1 MAQEGKGT
9 GRKRGRP
16 SKKSEAEQQAKD
28 QEGSE
33 DMVQET
39 EVVEEEIE
47 EVIPVGTDSGLLFA
61 TEETKTL
68 ELIFK
73 GQKWVFTY
81 KDLTWGDKNA
91 CVDQAQE
98 WENGEFKF
106 SVNKYYVKA
115 LSLMLVDTPIRP
127 ITETTLAKLDRRIGE
142 QLIAIVPNPV
152 EVPGEVEDLKKV

>member
-16 SKKSEAEQQAKD
+16 SKKSEANQQVKD

-33 DMVQET
+33 DMVKET
-39 EVVEEEIE
+39 EVIEEE
-47 EVIPVGTDSGLLFA
+47 IPVGTDSGILFA
-61 TEETKTL
+61 SEETKTL
-68 ELIFK
+68 EIIFK

-81 KDLTWGDKNA
+81 KDLTWGDKNT

-98 WENGEFKF
+98 WNNGEFTF
-106 SVNKYYVKA
+106 SVNTYYVKA

-152 EVPGEVEDLKKV
+152 EVPGDVEDLKKV

>member
-16 SKKSEAEQQAKD
+16 SKKSEANQQVKD

-33 DMVQET
+33 DMVKET
-39 EVVEEEIE
+39 EVIEEE
-47 EVIPVGTDSGLLFA
+47 IPVGTDSGILYA
-61 TEETKTL
+61 SEETKTL
-68 ELIFK
+68 EIIFK

-98 WENGEFKF
+98 WDNGEFKF

-152 EVPGEVEDLKKV
+152 EVPGVGEDLKKV

>member
-1 MAQEGKGT
+1 MVQEGKGT

-16 SKKSEAEQQAKD
+16 RKNPEATQQVKD

-39 EVVEEEIE
+39 ETIVEDF
-47 EVIPVGTDSGLLFA
+47 PVGTDSGSLFA
-61 TEETKTL
+61 SEETKTL
-68 ELIFK
+68 EIIFK

-81 KDLTWGDKNA
+81 KDLNWGDKNA

-98 WENGEFKF
+98 WDSGEFKF

-142 QLIAIVPNPV
+142 QLISIVPNPV
-152 EVPGEVEDLKKV
+152 ETPQETEEIKKE

>member
-1 MAQEGKGT
+1 MVQEGKGT

-16 SKKSEAEQQAKD
+16 RKNPEATQQVKD

-39 EVVEEEIE
+39 ETIVEDF
-47 EVIPVGTDSGLLFA
+47 PVGTDSGSLFA
-61 TEETKTL
+61 SEETKTL
-68 ELIFK
+68 EIIFK

-81 KDLTWGDKNA
+81 KDLNWCDKNA

-98 WENGEFKF
+98 WDNGEFKF

-142 QLIAIVPNPV
+142 QLISIVPNPV
-152 EVPGEVEDLKKV
+152 ETSQETEEIKKE

>member
-1 MAQEGKGT
+1 MVQEGKGT

-33 DMVQET
+33 DMVKET
-39 EVVEEEIE
+39 EVIEEE
-47 EVIPVGTDSGLLFA
+47 IPVGTDSGILFA
-61 TEETKTL
+61 SEETKTL
-68 ELIFK
+68 EIIFK

-98 WENGEFKF
+98 WDNGEFKF

-142 QLIAIVPNPV
+142 QLVAIVPNPV
-152 EVPGEVEDLKKV
+152 EMPGEVEDLKKA

>member
-1 MAQEGKGT
+1 MVQEGKGT

-16 SKKSEAEQQAKD
+16 SKKSEANQQVKD

-33 DMVQET
+33 DMVKET
-39 EVVEEEIE
+39 EVIEEE
-47 EVIPVGTDSGLLFA
+47 IPVGTDSGILFA
-61 TEETKTL
+61 SEETKTL
-68 ELIFK
+68 EIIFK

-81 KDLTWGDKNA
+81 KDLNWGDKNA

-142 QLIAIVPNPV
+142 QLVAIVPNPV
-152 EVPGEVEDLKKV
+152 EMPGEVEDLKKA

>member
-16 SKKSEAEQQAKD
+16 SKKSEANQQVKD
-28 QEGSE
+28 QESSE
-33 DMVQET
+33 DMVKET
-39 EVVEEEIE
+39 EVIEEE
-47 EVIPVGTDSGLLFA
+47 IPVGTDSGILFA
-61 TEETKTL
+61 SEETKTL
-68 ELIFK
+68 EIIFK

-81 KDLTWGDKNA
+81 KDLTWGDKNT

-98 WENGEFKF
+98 WNNGEFTF
-106 SVNKYYVKA
+106 SVNTYYVKA

>member
-1 MAQEGKGT
+1 MVQEGKGA

-16 SKKSEAEQQAKD
+16 RKNPEATQQVKD

-39 EVVEEEIE
+39 ETIVEDF
-47 EVIPVGTDSGLLFA
+47 PVGTDSGSLFA
-61 TEETKTL
+61 SEETKTL
-68 ELIFK
+68 EIIFK

-81 KDLTWGDKNA
+81 KDLNWGDKNA

-142 QLIAIVPNPV
+142 QLVAIVPNPV
-152 EVPGEVEDLKKV
+152 EMPGEVEDLKKA

>member
-1 MAQEGKGT
+1 MVQEGKGT

-16 SKKSEAEQQAKD
+16 SKKSEANQQVKD

-39 EVVEEEIE
+39 ETIVEDF
-47 EVIPVGTDSGLLFA
+47 PVGTDSGSLFA
-61 TEETKTL
+61 SEETKTL
-68 ELIFK
+68 EIIFK

-81 KDLTWGDKNA
+81 KDLNWGDKNA

-98 WENGEFKF
+98 WDNGEFKF

-142 QLIAIVPNPV
+142 QLISIVPNPV
-152 EVPGEVEDLKKV
+152 ETPQETEEIKKE

>member
-1 MAQEGKGT
+1 MVQEGKGT

-28 QEGSE
+28 HEGSE

-39 EVVEEEIE
+39 ATIKEDY
-47 EVIPVGTDSGLLFA
+47 PVGTDSGSLFA
-61 TEETKTL
+61 SEETKTL
-68 ELIFK
+68 EIIFK

-81 KDLTWGDKNA
+81 KDLNWGDKNA

-142 QLIAIVPNPV
+142 QLVAIVPNPV
-152 EVPGEVEDLKKV
+152 EMPGEVEDLKKA

>member
-16 SKKSEAEQQAKD
+16 SKKSEANQQVKD

-33 DMVQET
+33 DMVKET
-39 EVVEEEIE
+39 EVIEEE
-47 EVIPVGTDSGLLFA
+47 IPVGTDSGILFA
-61 TEETKTL
+61 SEETKTL
-68 ELIFK
+68 EIIFK

-98 WENGEFKF
+98 WDNGEFKF

-142 QLIAIVPNPV
+142 QLVAIVPNPV
-152 EVPGEVEDLKKV
+152 EMPGEVEDLKKA

>member
-16 SKKSEAEQQAKD
+16 SKKSEANQQVKD

-33 DMVQET
+33 DMVKET
-39 EVVEEEIE
+39 EVIEEE
-47 EVIPVGTDSGLLFA
+47 IPVGTDSGILFA
-61 TEETKTL
+61 SEETKTL
-68 ELIFK
+68 EIIFK

-98 WENGEFKF
+98 WDNGEFKF

>member
-1 MAQEGKGT
+1 MVQEGKGT

-16 SKKSEAEQQAKD
+16 KKNSEANQQVKD

-33 DMVQET
+33 DMVKET
-39 EVVEEEIE
+39 EVIEEE
-47 EVIPVGTDSGLLFA
+47 IPVGTDSGILFA
-61 TEETKTL
+61 SEEIKTL
-68 ELIFK
+68 EIIFK

-98 WENGEFKF
+98 WDNGEFKF
-106 SVNKYYVKA
+106 SVNTYYVKA
-115 LSLMLVDTPIRP
+115 LSMMLVDTPIRP

>member
-1 MAQEGKGT
+1 MVQEGKGT

-33 DMVQET
+33 DMVQGTET
-39 EVVEEEIE
+39 IKEDY
-47 EVIPVGTDSGLLFA
+47 PVGTDSGSLFA
-61 TEETKTL
+61 SEETKTL
-68 ELIFK
+68 EIIFK

-81 KDLTWGDKNA
+81 KDLNWGDKNA

-98 WENGEFKF
+98 WDNGEFKF

-142 QLIAIVPNPV
+142 QLISIVPNAV
-152 EVPGEVEDLKKV
+152 EMPQETEEIKKE

>member
-1 MAQEGKGT
+1 MVQEGKGT

-33 DMVQET
+33 DMVKET
-39 EVVEEEIE
+39 EVIEEE
-47 EVIPVGTDSGLLFA
+47 IPVGTDSGILFA
-61 TEETKTL
+61 SEETKTL
-68 ELIFK
+68 EIIFK

-81 KDLTWGDKNA
+81 KDLTWGDKNT

-98 WENGEFKF
+98 WNNGEFTF
-106 SVNKYYVKA
+106 SVNTYYVKA

-142 QLIAIVPNPV
+142 QLVAIVPNPV
-152 EVPGEVEDLKKV
+152 EMPGEVEDLKKA

>member
-1 MAQEGKGT
+1 MVQEGKGT

-16 SKKSEAEQQAKD
+16 KKNSEATQQVKD

-39 EVVEEEIE
+39 ETIVEDF
-47 EVIPVGTDSGLLFA
+47 PVGTDSGSLFA
-61 TEETKTL
+61 SEETKTL
-68 ELIFK
+68 EIIFK

-81 KDLTWGDKNA
+81 KDLNWGDKNS

-98 WENGEFKF
+98 WDNGEFKF

-142 QLIAIVPNPV
+142 QLISIVPNPV
-152 EVPGEVEDLKKV
+152 EAPEEVEELKKE

>member
-1 MAQEGKGT
+1 MVQEGKGT

-16 SKKSEAEQQAKD
+16 RKNPEATQQVKD

-39 EVVEEEIE
+39 ETIVEDF
-47 EVIPVGTDSGLLFA
+47 PVGTDSGSLFA
-61 TEETKTL
+61 SEETKTL
-68 ELIFK
+68 EIIFK

-81 KDLTWGDKNA
+81 KDLNWGDKNA

-98 WENGEFKF
+98 WDNGEFKF

-142 QLIAIVPNPV
+142 QLISIVPNPV
-152 EVPGEVEDLKKV
+152 ETSQETEEIKKE

>member
-1 MAQEGKGT
+1 MVQEGKGA

-16 SKKSEAEQQAKD
+16 RKNPEATQQVKD

-39 EVVEEEIE
+39 ETIVEDF
-47 EVIPVGTDSGLLFA
+47 PVGTDSGSLFA
-61 TEETKTL
+61 SEETKTL
-68 ELIFK
+68 EIIFK

-81 KDLTWGDKNA
+81 KDLNWGDKNA

-98 WENGEFKF
+98 WDNGEFKF

-142 QLIAIVPNPV
+142 QLVAIVPNPV
-152 EVPGEVEDLKKV
+152 EMPGEVEDLKKA

>member
-16 SKKSEAEQQAKD
+16 SKKSEANQQVKD

-33 DMVQET
+33 DMVKET
-39 EVVEEEIE
+39 EVIEEE
-47 EVIPVGTDSGLLFA
+47 IPVGTDSGILFA
-61 TEETKTL
+61 SEETKTL
-68 ELIFK
+68 EIIFK

-81 KDLTWGDKNA
+81 KDLTWGDKNT

-98 WENGEFKF
+98 WNNGEFTF
-106 SVNKYYVKA
+106 SVNTYYVKA

-127 ITETTLAKLDRRIGE
+127 ITETTLSKLDRRIGE
-142 QLIAIVPNPV
+142 QLVAIVPNPV
-152 EVPGEVEDLKKV
+152 EMPGEVEDLKKA

>member
-9 GRKRGRP
+9 GRKSGRP
-16 SKKSEAEQQAKD
+16 RKNPEATQQVKD

-33 DMVQET
+33 DMVKET
-39 EVVEEEIE
+39 EVIE
-47 EVIPVGTDSGLLFA
+47 EDFPVGTDSGILFA
-61 TEETKTL
+61 SEETKTL
-68 ELIFK
+68 EIIFK

-98 WENGEFKF
+98 WDNGEFKF
-106 SVNKYYVKA
+106 SVNTYYVKA
-115 LSLMLVDTPIRP
+115 LSMMLVDTPIRP

-152 EVPGEVEDLKKV
+152 EIPGEVEDLKKV

>member
-1 MAQEGKGT
+1 MVQEGKGT

-16 SKKSEAEQQAKD
+16 RKNPEATQQVKD

-39 EVVEEEIE
+39 ETVAEDFPMGVDSGSLFASEEI
-47 EVIPVGTDSGLLFA
+47 
-61 TEETKTL
+61 KTL

-81 KDLTWGDKNA
+81 KDLTWGDKNM
-91 CVDQAQE
+91 CVDQAQD

-142 QLIAIVPNPV
+142 QLVAIVPNPV
-152 EVPGEVEDLKKV
+152 EMPGEVEDLKKA

>member
-1 MAQEGKGT
+1 MVQEGKGT

-16 SKKSEAEQQAKD
+16 RKNPEATQQAKD

-33 DMVQET
+33 DMVKET
-39 EVVEEEIE
+39 EVIEEE
-47 EVIPVGTDSGLLFA
+47 IPVGTDSGILFA
-61 TEETKTL
+61 SEETKTL
-68 ELIFK
+68 EIIFK

-81 KDLTWGDKNA
+81 KDLTWGDKNT

-98 WENGEFKF
+98 WNNGEFTF
-106 SVNKYYVKA
+106 SVNTYYVKA

>member
-1 MAQEGKGT
+1 MVQEGKGT

-16 SKKSEAEQQAKD
+16 RKNPEATQQVKD

-39 EVVEEEIE
+39 ETIVEDF
-47 EVIPVGTDSGLLFA
+47 PVGTDSGSLFA
-61 TEETKTL
+61 SEETKTL
-68 ELIFK
+68 EIIFK

-81 KDLTWGDKNA
+81 KDLNWGDKNA

-142 QLIAIVPNPV
+142 QLISIVPNPV
-152 EVPGEVEDLKKV
+152 EAPEEVEELKKE

>member
-1 MAQEGKGT
+1 MVQEGKGT

-16 SKKSEAEQQAKD
+16 RKSPVASEQVQD

-33 DMVQET
+33 VTVEDT
-39 EVVEEEIE
+39 EGVEDFPI
-47 EVIPVGTDSGLLFA
+47 GTDSGSLFA
-61 TEETKTL
+61 SEELKTL

-81 KDLTWGDKNA
+81 KDLNWGDKNS

-98 WENGEFKF
+98 WEGGEFKF
-106 SVNKYYVKA
+106 SVNKYYVQA
-115 LSLMLVDTPIRP
+115 LQKMLVDTPIRP

-152 EVPGEVEDLKKV
+152 ELPEEVEELKKE

>member
-16 SKKSEAEQQAKD
+16 SKKSEANQQVKD

-33 DMVQET
+33 DMVKET
-39 EVVEEEIE
+39 EVIEEE
-47 EVIPVGTDSGLLFA
+47 IPVGTDSGILFA
-61 TEETKTL
+61 SEETKTL
-68 ELIFK
+68 EIIFK

-81 KDLTWGDKNA
+81 KDLTWGDKNT

-98 WENGEFKF
+98 WNNGEFTF
-106 SVNKYYVKA
+106 SVNTYYVKA
-115 LSLMLVDTPIRP
+115 LSLMVVDTPIRP

>member
-1 MAQEGKGT
+1 MVQEGKGT

-16 SKKSEAEQQAKD
+16 RKNPEATQQVKD

-39 EVVEEEIE
+39 ETIVEDF
-47 EVIPVGTDSGLLFA
+47 PVGTDSGSLFA
-61 TEETKTL
+61 SEETKTL
-68 ELIFK
+68 EIIFK

-81 KDLTWGDKNA
+81 KDLNWGDKNA

-98 WENGEFKF
+98 WDNGEFKF

-142 QLIAIVPNPV
+142 QLISIVPNPV
-152 EVPGEVEDLKKV
+152 ETPQETEEIKKE

>member
-16 SKKSEAEQQAKD
+16 SKKSEANQQVKD

-33 DMVQET
+33 DMVKET
-39 EVVEEEIE
+39 EVIEEE
-47 EVIPVGTDSGLLFA
+47 IPVGTDSGILFA
-61 TEETKTL
+61 SEETKTL

-142 QLIAIVPNPV
+142 QLVAIVPTPV
-152 EVPGEVEDLKKV
+152 EMPGEVEDLKKA

>member
-1 MAQEGKGT
+1 MVQEGKGA

-16 SKKSEAEQQAKD
+16 RKNPEATQQVKD

-39 EVVEEEIE
+39 ETIVEDF
-47 EVIPVGTDSGLLFA
+47 PVGTDSGSLFA
-61 TEETKTL
+61 SEETKTL
-68 ELIFK
+68 EIIFK

-81 KDLTWGDKNA
+81 KDLNWGDKNA

-142 QLIAIVPNPV
+142 QLVAIVPNPV
-152 EVPGEVEDLKKV
+152 QMPGEVEDLKKA

>member
-1 MAQEGKGT
+1 MVQEGKGT

-28 QEGSE
+28 HEGSE

-39 EVVEEEIE
+39 ATIKEDY
-47 EVIPVGTDSGLLFA
+47 PVGTDSGSLFA
-61 TEETKTL
+61 SEETKTL
-68 ELIFK
+68 EIIFK

-142 QLIAIVPNPV
+142 QLVAIVPNPV
-152 EVPGEVEDLKKV
+152 EMPGEVEDLKKA

>member
-1 MAQEGKGT
+1 MVQEGKGT

-33 DMVQET
+33 DMVKET
-39 EVVEEEIE
+39 EVIEEE
-47 EVIPVGTDSGLLFA
+47 IPVGTDSGLLFA

-81 KDLTWGDKNA
+81 KDLTWGDKNT

-98 WENGEFKF
+98 WNNGEFTF
-106 SVNKYYVKA
+106 SVNTYYVKA
-115 LSLMLVDTPIRP
+115 LSLMFVDTPIRP

-142 QLIAIVPNPV
+142 QLVAIVPNPV
-152 EVPGEVEDLKKV
+152 EMPGEVEDLKKA

>member
-1 MAQEGKGT
+1 MVQEGKGT

-16 SKKSEAEQQAKD
+16 KKNSEANQQVKD

-33 DMVQET
+33 DMVKET
-39 EVVEEEIE
+39 EVIE
-47 EVIPVGTDSGLLFA
+47 EGFPVGTDSGILFA
-61 TEETKTL
+61 SEEIKTL
-68 ELIFK
+68 EIIFK

-98 WENGEFKF
+98 WDNGEFKF
-106 SVNKYYVKA
+106 SVNTYYVKA
-115 LSLMLVDTPIRP
+115 LSMMLVDTPIRP

>member
-1 MAQEGKGT
+1 MVQEGKGT

-33 DMVQET
+33 DMVKET
-39 EVVEEEIE
+39 EVIEEE
-47 EVIPVGTDSGLLFA
+47 IPVGTDSGILFA
-61 TEETKTL
+61 SEETKTL
-68 ELIFK
+68 EIIFK

-81 KDLTWGDKNA
+81 KDLTWGDKNM
-91 CVDQAQE
+91 CVDQAQD

-142 QLIAIVPNPV
+142 QLVAIVPNPV
-152 EVPGEVEDLKKV
+152 EMPGEVEDLKKA

>member
-16 SKKSEAEQQAKD
+16 SKKSEANQQVKD

-33 DMVQET
+33 DMVKET
-39 EVVEEEIE
+39 EVIEEE
-47 EVIPVGTDSGLLFA
+47 IPVGTDSGILFA
-61 TEETKTL
+61 SEETKTL
-68 ELIFK
+68 EIIFK

-81 KDLTWGDKNA
+81 KDLTWGDKNT

-98 WENGEFKF
+98 WNNGEFTF
-106 SVNKYYVKA
+106 SVNTYYVKA

-127 ITETTLAKLDRRIGE
+127 ITETTLSKLDRRIGE

-152 EVPGEVEDLKKV
+152 ESTEEVEELKKE

>member
-1 MAQEGKGT
+1 MVQEGKGT

-16 SKKSEAEQQAKD
+16 RKNPEATQQVKD

-39 EVVEEEIE
+39 ETIVEDF
-47 EVIPVGTDSGLLFA
+47 PVGTDSGSLFA
-61 TEETKTL
+61 SEETKTL
-68 ELIFK
+68 EIIFK

-81 KDLTWGDKNA
+81 KDLNWGDKNA

-142 QLIAIVPNPV
+142 QLISIVPNPV
-152 EVPGEVEDLKKV
+152 ETSQETEEIKKE

>member
-1 MAQEGKGT
+1 MVQEGKGT

-39 EVVEEEIE
+39 ETIVEDF
-47 EVIPVGTDSGLLFA
+47 PVGTDSGSLFA
-61 TEETKTL
+61 SEETKTL
-68 ELIFK
+68 EIIFK

-81 KDLTWGDKNA
+81 KDLNWGDKNA

-142 QLIAIVPNPV
+142 QLISIVPNPV
-152 EVPGEVEDLKKV
+152 ETPQETEEIKKE

>member
-16 SKKSEAEQQAKD
+16 RKNPEATQQVKD

-73 GQKWVFTY
+73 GQKWVLLI
-81 KDLTWGDKNA
+81 KILLGAIKMRVLTKLR
-91 CVDQAQE
+91 
-98 WENGEFKF
+98 NGKTG
-106 SVNKYYVKA
+106 N
-115 LSLMLVDTPIRP
+115 LN
-127 ITETTLAKLDRRIGE
+127 LA
-142 QLIAIVPNPV
+142 
-152 EVPGEVEDLKKV
+152 